1 MMFIIRSYDNFHS
14 GVLGAVIFCLVLP
27 HVTFASE
34 TAPGQRIYKTGHVVI
49 GGLFP
54 VHVRGD
60 FRSKY
65 MSLAEAM
72 IFAIEQIN
80 NNSSILPNV
89 TLGYDITDTNLT
101 NRHAMNSSLDY
112 VNVHKFAFIDPS
124 LNGTCAI
131 LPKEQLAPVV
141 AVVGTGTSR
150 SSILVSNLL
159 EVEDIPLISYA
170 ATSDELSSSAY
181 PSFFRTVPPD
191 RFQSKVM
198 SDIAKHF
205 HWTYVA
211 AVAADDAY
219 GRSGIDFFRKQSKLQ
234 GICIA
239 YNNIFPINDE
249 RDAKIKTIIE
259 ELKQM
264 ENVGV
269 IVLYCD
275 STSALS
281 VLREAKS
288 QKLEGRIWIAS
299 EAWGNNDA
307 VIHKKELQPV
317 LKGMLGVVFTD
328 MTVPSYKRYLLS
340 RTSLYRSNP
349 WWRVFWEDQYG
360 CTFNV
365 TLSTSSNKALC
376 SDNLKVT
383 EDIFDKKLYDS
394 KTTYVINAVYAIAHA
409 LDAIFKCKFPSTGHC
424 PQTKPFVETKDVLE
438 YLKKVNFSTETSRVF
453 FDENG
458 DSLATYSIINY
469 RVDKD
474 TGGRVETVGTW
485 EAQRLN
491 LNSSAIVWNN
501 GMTGKIPRSV
511 CSETCKPGFRQTE
524 EMNCCWQCIK
534 CSQDTVSSK
543 HGARNC
549 TPCPADYIS
558 NEKRTKCHAIP
569 VERILWGDS
578 IGIMITFF
586 ACLGVVATALVG
598 AVFIWQNNTPIVK
611 ASNRELSYLFLFSIG
626 MTYLWAL
633 INLAEPSDFICPVT
647 EAWFYVFYTI
657 AVVVLGVKTKRIV
670 HLFEHRVPR
679 SELSKGFIEK
689 RKHILIIIGILGSD
703 VLILVIWFLLDPPHP
718 EIDKSVRT
726 SYYLGCKV
734 TSNVAGSFC
743 HYLLIAILVTMSFVC
758 CYFAFKSRKLPH
770 NFNEGKFIAFALY
783 VLVISWVTFYPV
795 SLTIRGKFTVVVSGS
810 SSIISAS
817 GLLVCIFVPKM
828 YIILLHPEK
837 NTVAYMK
844 SQISNHTFR
853 QSTADR
859 NSRHKSCPPDS
870 VPSVHGSATTST
882 PADTPR
888 YRESPKLSHPGDLES
903 SNKVISYL

>member
-1 MMFIIRSYDNFHS
+1 MLMIRSFKKFRS
-14 GVLGAVIFCLVLP
+14 GVLRAVFFCLVLP
-27 HVTFASE
+27 QVTFASD
-34 TAPGQRIYKTGHVVI
+34 TAPGQRIYKTGQVVI

-54 VHVRGD
+54 VHVRAD

-72 IFAIEQIN
+72 IFAIEKIN
-80 NNSSILPNV
+80 NDSSILPNV

-101 NRHAMNSSLDY
+101 NRHAMNATLDY
-112 VNVHKFAFIDPS
+112 VNVHKFAFIDPA

-131 LPKEQLAPVV
+131 LPKDQLAPVV

-198 SDIAKHF
+198 SDIAKYF

-211 AVAADDAY
+211 AIAADDAY
-219 GRSGIDFFRKQSKLQ
+219 GRSGIEFFRKHSKLQ

-239 YNNIFPINDE
+239 YDNFFPVNDE
-249 RDAKIKTIIE
+249 KDAKIETIIG
-259 ELKQM
+259 ELKKM

-275 STSALS
+275 RRLALS
-281 VLREAKS
+281 VLTEAKR
-288 QKLEGRIWIAS
+288 QRLEGRIWIAS
-299 EAWGNNDA
+299 EAWGNSDA
-307 VIHKKELQPV
+307 VIHQKDLQPV

-328 MTVPSYKRYLLS
+328 ITVPSYKRYLLS

-349 WWRVFWEDQYG
+349 WWRVFWENQYE

-365 TLSTSSNKALC
+365 TPSTAGNKTLC
-376 SDNLKVT
+376 SDDLNVT

-409 LDAIFKCKFPSTGHC
+409 LDAIFKCKFSSTGHC
-424 PQTKPFVETKDVLE
+424 PRTKPFVEPKDVLE
-438 YLKKVNFSTETSRVF
+438 CLKKVNFSTETSSVF

-458 DSLATYSIINY
+458 DSSATYSIINY

-501 GMTGKIPRSV
+501 GITGKIPRSV

-524 EMNCCWQCIK
+524 QMNCCWQCIK
-534 CSQDTVSSK
+534 CSQDTISIL
-543 HGARNC
+543 HGSRNC

-558 NEKRTKCHAIP
+558 NEERTKCQAIP
-569 VERILWGDS
+569 FERILWGDP
-578 IGIMITFF
+578 IGIVITFF
-586 ACLGVVATALVG
+586 ACLGVVATTLVG

-611 ASNRELSYLFLFSIG
+611 ASNRELSYLLLFSIG

-633 INLAEPSDFICPVT
+633 INLAEPNVFICPVS
-647 EAWFYVFYTI
+647 EAWFYVVYTI

-679 SELSKGFIEK
+679 SELTKGFIEK
-689 RKHILIIIGILGSD
+689 RKHILIIVGILGLD
-703 VLILVIWFLLDPPHP
+703 VLILVVWFLVDPPHP

-743 HYLLIAILVTMSFVC
+743 RYLLIVILVTMSLVC

-795 SLTIRGKFTVVVSGS
+795 SLTMRGMFTVVVSGS

-853 QSTADR
+853 QSSADR
-859 NSRHKSCPPDS
+859 NSRNKSCPPES
-870 VPSVHGSATTST
+870 GHSAHGSATTAT
-882 PADTPR
+882 PVDTPR
-888 YRESPKLSHPGDLES
+888 YHESPKLSYPGDLKS